1 MADNTS
7 TVDSTATTT
16 DNETTTETTAST
28 DNTASTGNVDQ
39 STDTG
44 TTANVDDSNDAEA
57 QIAELYIATFDRA
70 PDEAGLKYWVE
81 QHQEHGMTIEQI
93 AQSFFD
99 QPETKAMYGD
109 GDVES
114 FIDSVYEHVLDRKP
128 DAAGKDYWKA
138 ELENGNISKDKY
150 IIAILNA
157 AKEHQ
162 EDHKHLLDKTEVG
175 LSFVKEGLNDKE
187 MAKTV
192 IEQYK
197 MLGDKDAVK
206 VALQDFAEQHKGDQ
220 KFDDSDIEGFEN
232 LVHNEHME
240 HINSKDNGEA
250 GKGNEYH
257 NYFGGTND
265 GSAEGSTAYS
275 GSDSNDH
282 STDGD
287 VNLIGTDDTQ
297 HADADAHMM

>member
-1 MADNTS
+1 MADT
-7 TVDSTATTT
+7 
-16 DNETTTETTAST
+16 NEELNVNGEVESTETTENSST
-28 DNTASTGNVDQ
+28 EGSVEGTA
-39 STDTG
+39 DT
-44 TTANVDDSNDAEA
+44 TVEA

-99 QPETKAMYGD
+99 QPETKEMYGD
-109 GDVES
+109 GDVDS

-128 DAAGKDYWKA
+128 DAAGKEYWKA

-162 EDHKHLLDKTEVG
+162 EDHQHLMDKTEVG
-175 LSFVKEGLNDKE
+175 LEFVKEGLNDKE

-192 IEQYK
+192 IEQFK
-197 MLGDKDAVK
+197 VLGDKDAVK
-206 VALQDFAEQHKGDQ
+206 EALHDFAQQHEGEHD
-220 KFDDSDIEGFEN
+220 FDASDIEGFEN

-240 HINSKDNGEA
+240 HMNIISNS
-250 GKGNEYH
+250 
-257 NYFGGTND
+257 ND
-265 GSAEGSTAYS
+265 ESASGSATYS
-275 GSDSNDH
+275 GNDEQ
-282 STDGD
+282 SYSADGE

-297 HADADAHMM
+297 EGDADAHMM